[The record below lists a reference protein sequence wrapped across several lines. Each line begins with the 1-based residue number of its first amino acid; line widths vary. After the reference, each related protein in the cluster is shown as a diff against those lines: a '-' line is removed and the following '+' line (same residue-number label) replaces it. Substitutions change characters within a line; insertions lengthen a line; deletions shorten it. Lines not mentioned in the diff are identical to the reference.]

1 MRIPKRV
8 KIGAKVFAIKWVD
21 ELRDTDDTKLFGRFD
36 SDEGVITL
44 SKACGVDGE
53 LLDTFIHECLHAM
66 NRSVKL
72 GLDEDTVHRLSFMLA
87 AFLVDNKLLREG
99 GE

>member
-8 KIGAKVFAIKWVD
+8 KIGAKVYPVQWVD
-21 ELRDTDDTKLFGRFD
+21 NLRDTDDTKLFGRFD
-36 SDEGVITL
+36 TVEGVITL

-66 NRSVKL
+66 NKSVKL
-72 GLDEDTVHRLSFMLA
+72 DLDEDTVHRLAFMLA